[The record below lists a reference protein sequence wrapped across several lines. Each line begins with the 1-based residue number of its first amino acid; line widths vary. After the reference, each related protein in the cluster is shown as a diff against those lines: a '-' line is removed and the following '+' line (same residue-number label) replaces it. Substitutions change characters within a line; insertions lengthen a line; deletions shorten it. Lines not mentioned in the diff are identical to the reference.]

1 MTSCP
6 CYNRPLQELSD
17 PLQQLAEPMRCFAV
31 GEASR
36 EIFLR
41 RGPFLLL
48 GAVVWFLG
56 CCARHFRAHWSVF
69 SRFIHSASLCSRL
82 RAFVYDTT

>member
-1 MTSCP
+1 
-6 CYNRPLQELSD
+6 
-17 PLQQLAEPMRCFAV
+17 
-31 GEASR
+31 
-36 EIFLR
+36 
-41 RGPFLLL
+41 
-48 GAVVWFLG
+48 LG